1 MTEEG
6 LRLLKQFE
14 GFRMEAY
21 RCAAG
26 VWTIGYGNTQYEDG
40 SKVKEGDKITKE
52 EAERL
57 LLLKVEEF
65 EGAIKIAL
73 KDNKTVL
80 PPVCISALTLLAY
93 NIGIT
98 AFFKSTLY
106 KVLRKDANDLKGIE
120 QQWLRWNKAGGK
132 VLAGLS
138 KRREQEYDMYRR
150 GILSRYTDYEK
161 KQKFGL

>member
-6 LRLLKQFE
+6 LRMLKTFE
-14 GFRMEAY
+14 GFRTKAY

-26 VWTIGYGNTQYEDG
+26 VWTIGYGNTTYEDG
-40 SKVKEGDKITKE
+40 SKVKEGDTITTE
-52 EAERL
+52 EAEKL

-106 KVLRKDANDLKGIE
+106 KVIRKDANDLKEIE
-120 QQWLRWNKAGGK
+120 HQWLRWNKAGGR

-161 KQKFGL
+161 KQKFGI

>member
-1 MTEEG
+1 MTDEG
-6 LRLLKQFE
+6 LRLLKELE
-14 GFRMEAY
+14 GFRDKAY
-21 RCAAG
+21 KCAGG
-26 VWTIGYGNTQYEDG
+26 VWTVGYGNTRYEDG
-40 SKVKEGDKITKE
+40 RKVKEGDVVTKE

-57 LLLKVEEF
+57 LLYSVLEF
-65 EGAIKIAL
+65 ENAIKIAF

-120 QQWLRWNKAGGK
+120 RQWLRWNKAGGK
-132 VLAGLS
+132 VLVGLS

-161 KQKFGL
+161 RVKFGL

>member
-120 QQWLRWNKAGGK
+120 RQWLRWNKAGGK
-132 VLAGLS
+132 VLPGLC

>member
-1 MTEEG
+1 MTEDG
-6 LRLLKQFE
+6 LKMLKQFE
-14 GFRMEAY
+14 GFRAEAY

-26 VWTIGYGNTQYEDG
+26 VWTIGYGNTTYEDG
-40 SKVKEGDKITKE
+40 TKVKGGDRITKE
-52 EAERL
+52 EAEKL

-106 KVLRKDANDLKGIE
+106 KVLRKDCNDLKGIGKE
-120 QQWLRWNKAGGK
+120 WLRWDKAGGR

-138 KRREQEYDMYRR
+138 KRREQEFDMYRR

-161 KQKFGL
+161 KVKFGI

>member
-6 LRLLKQFE
+6 LRMLKQFE
-14 GFRMEAY
+14 GFRAEAY
-21 RCAAG
+21 KCAAG
-26 VWTIGYGNTQYEDG
+26 VWTIGYGNTVYADG
-40 SKVKEGDKITKE
+40 SKVKEGDRITAE

-57 LLLKVEEF
+57 LLVKVEEF

-73 KDNKTVL
+73 KDNKIVL

-106 KVLRKDANDLKGIE
+106 KVLRKDANDLKEIE
-120 QQWLRWNKAGGK
+120 RQWLRWNKAGGR
-132 VLAGLS
+132 VLVGLS

-161 KQKFGL
+161 KVKFGL